1 MAFKMKDIKELDSKI
16 KNLSKKTRKV
26 ESESSSSSSL
36 GIAMKLSSEMV
47 AAVFV
52 ASLIGY
58 YFDKWLE
65 TEPFFLILLFF
76 LGAITGI
83 LNVVRTSKMINKE

>member
-26 ESESSSSSSL
+26 PSESTSNSSL
-36 GIAMKLSSEMV
+36 GMAMKLSSEMV

-52 ASLIGY
+52 ASFIG
-58 YFDKWLE
+58 FHVDKE
-65 TEPFFLILLFF
+65 KQAES
-76 LGAITGI
+76 IT
-83 LNVVRTSKMINKE
+83 